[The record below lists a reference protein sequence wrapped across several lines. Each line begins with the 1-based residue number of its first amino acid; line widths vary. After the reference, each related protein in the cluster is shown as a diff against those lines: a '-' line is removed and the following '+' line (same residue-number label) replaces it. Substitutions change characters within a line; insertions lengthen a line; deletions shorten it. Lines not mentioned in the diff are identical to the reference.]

1 MKKIVCLILFTVF
14 SACLLCQEITPA
26 VVVPDDYYLEKSK
39 KQRTAGYVLLSGGA
53 VLIVLSLI
61 IPPGKREIDD
71 IFLQQKVYTPRYV
84 AFFTGVGAMAGSIPL
99 FIASGKNRKRA
110 FGITG
115 HLKIENAATLQRSA
129 RVNTYYPA
137 LGIKISL

>member
-1 MKKIVCLILFTVF
+1 MKKIICLMMLTGF

-26 VVVPDDYYLEKSK
+26 VAVPDNYYLAKSK

-53 VLIVLSLI
+53 MLTVLSLI
-61 IPPGKREIDD
+61 IPPGEREMED
-71 IFLQQKVYTPRYV
+71 IFLQQKVYTARYV
-84 AFFTGVGAMAGSIPL
+84 AFFTGIGTMAGSVPL
-99 FIASGKNRKRA
+99 FISSGQNRKRA

-115 HLKIENAATLQRSA
+115 HLRIENAEKLQGYA